1 MISMRFLIDMNL
13 GREFTYLM
21 QKAGHDAIFAR
32 DIFPLVTDEEIL
44 AKAAS
49 EGRIIITNDK
59 DFGELVFL
67 HGKTAKGVILLRTAL
82 TDAAARFEL
91 VKDALDKAAGKFIV
105 VKDGKMRIRS
115 LK

>member
-1 MISMRFLIDMNL
+1 MRFLVDVNL
-13 GREFTYLM
+13 GRKFTHLM
-21 QKAGHDAIFAR
+21 QKAGHDAIFAK
-32 DIFPLVTDEEIL
+32 DIFPLTTDEEIL
-44 AKAAS
+44 AKASS

-67 HGKTAKGVILLRTAL
+67 HGKTTKGVVLLRTAL

-91 VKDALDKAAGKFIV
+91 IKDALDKAAGKFVV
-105 VKDGKMRIRS
+105 VKDGKIRVRS